1 MASVRRKAIPAVRAG
16 AIAALMALA
25 GAPAG
30 QAQDQRPAASSEAI
44 KGLTVVPVS
53 FELQPGQ
60 MTAVLSIQNDT
71 DREADFQVRPYAWGQ
86 PGGADQLSPTDVLM
100 ASPPLG
106 RVSVGAGQVVRL
118 VLRQPARGQEAS
130 YRILLDQVPPPPQP
144 GMVGFS
150 LRLSIPV
157 FAEPSGHPTP
167 HVRWSVQSSGGA
179 NYLVAV
185 NDGARHDTFRDMALI
200 AADGRPLALEQNVS
214 PYVLAGATRRW
225 RILTSFAPSR
235 EGLRLRARADS
246 GAIDQVVSAP
256 SAAP

>member
-1 MASVRRKAIPAVRAG
+1 MVSVRRKAIPAVRTS

-25 GAPAG
+25 GAPG
-30 QAQDQRPAASSEAI
+30 LAQDQGPAANPDVI

-60 MTAVLSIQNDT
+60 LTAVLSIQNDT
-71 DREADFQVRPYAWGQ
+71 DREADFQVRPFAWGQ

-118 VLRQPARGQEAS
+118 VLRQPAQGQEAS

-144 GMVGFS
+144 GVVGFS

-157 FAEPSGHPTP
+157 FAEPTGHPAP
-167 HVRWSVQSSGGA
+167 HVRWSVQFDGGA
-179 NYLVAV
+179 SYLVAV
-185 NDGARHDTFRDMALI
+185 NDGTRHDTFRDMALT
-200 AADGRPLALEQNVS
+200 AADGRALALEQNVS

-225 RILTSFAPSR
+225 RILTSIAPSR
-235 EGLRLRARADS
+235 EGLRLRARADT
-246 GAIDQVVSAP
+246 GAIDQAVSAP
-256 SAAP
+256 SAGP

>member
-1 MASVRRKAIPAVRAG
+1 MVSVRRKAIPAVRAG

-30 QAQDQRPAASSEAI
+30 HAQDQGQGAGAEVI
-44 KGLTVVPVS
+44 KGLTIVPVS

-60 MTAVLSIQNDT
+60 LTAVLSIQNDT

-118 VLRQPARGQEAS
+118 VLRRPAQGQEAS

-144 GMVGFS
+144 GVVGFS

-157 FAEPSGHPTP
+157 FAEPSGHIAP
-167 HVRWSVQSSGGA
+167 HVRWSVQSNGAA

-185 NDGARHDTFRDMALI
+185 NDGARHDTFRDMALTG
-200 AADGRPLALEQNVS
+200 ADGRQIALEQNVS

-225 RILTSFAPSR
+225 RILTSIAPSR

-246 GAIDQVVSAP
+246 GAIDQAVSAP
-256 SAAP
+256 SAGP